1 MCWPPASCASPEG
14 GLCARCALL
23 PISLSLQCVQVS
35 VLTVLAPQHR
45 LAPTPDTWCYW
56 KKLVCS
62 VWAYPAAGHLPLGL
76 SPPLLYSK
84 FRTKPSGTRLCRVCV
99 YVCAY
104 VGVHVHTCVRV
115 CTRLCVFVCIRVCPC
130 AWVSRRKVNKILSE
144 VVTVK
149 YSESSD
155 MDTSVGLPKER
166 ACPLI

>member
-23 PISLSLQCVQVS
+23 PISVTLQCVQVS
-35 VLTVLAPQHR
+35 ILTVLAPQHR
-45 LAPTPDTWCYW
+45 LAPTPDAWCYW

-62 VWAYPAAGHLPLGL
+62 VWAYPVARHLPLGL

-104 VGVHVHTCVRV
+104 VCAW
-115 CTRLCVFVCIRVCPC
+115 CARLCVFVFIRVCLC
-130 AWVSRRKVNKILSE
+130 ARVSRRKVNKILSE
-144 VVTVK
+144 IVTVK

-155 MDTSVGLPKER
+155 MDTSVGLPKEH